1 MSTVDDKEDQISESI
16 KREHPDHKSSVLGD
30 HGELWIKLK
39 INPSSD
45 EDGDEE
51 EEDFEKD
58 QPERPPQSKTKSNS
72 NTRICQV
79 CSKVFG
85 SGKALG
91 GHMRIHFQTNKDV
104 IFRKKLIKCS
114 QQEPLIKL
122 KKKRKRQAYAAAA
135 AADFAKNKDLWKIK
149 SSSSDHDS
157 AVAGFNKNNTNPTC
171 SICGKNF
178 PSMKSLFGHMRCH
191 PDREWRGIQPPSW
204 AAVKPSPSS
213 SLSDAE
219 PQKTDV
225 DDDDYQH
232 HQVDSADGDGDQ
244 TVDLTKTLGGWSVTA
259 KRGRKAIVEN
269 IEEDEG
275 MRDAVYHLM
284 SLAQGGDSSS
294 DVKLQVKNRHKFE
307 EFEATNSNSL
317 AYKSEND
324 EDLMTKSAP
333 GSKKKRKKV
342 SLADHPVKELRNEG
356 RKLDGIHLDYMIHMG
371 ENSAG
376 AVKETD
382 LFAGKLANLGCQWE
396 EENTW
401 PKEPKEYYADKD
413 CSDSENTLDDRLLID
428 CKNDERSNGN
438 VIAVKS
444 RKKRKRMKLRDL
456 DQFNPVLTLTTSLEK
471 YRCATCDK
479 CFPTHQALG
488 GHRSSHNKFR
498 MVIQNSYGESTFAA
512 ATDEYGTL
520 GNYTP
525 NPGVDESKES
535 DEGAASSHECRIGNK
550 KFLTGQAL
558 GGHKRCHWPAAGQM
572 DGPSS
577 QVTSAGEGSG
587 TDRRVMEFDLN
598 EVPPLE
604 EDAGVECDHAAG
616 YGCASSSFNSVEFQG
631 LCA

>member
-58 QPERPPQSKTKSNS
+58 QPERPPQSKPKSNS

-91 GHMRIHFQTNKDV
+91 GHMRIHFQTNKD
-104 IFRKKLIKCS
+104 
-114 QQEPLIKL
+114 
-122 KKKRKRQAYAAAA
+122 
-135 AADFAKNKDLWKIK
+135 NKDLWKIK

-333 GSKKKRKKV
+333 GSKKKRKKE
-342 SLADHPVKELRNEG
+342 SLADHP
-356 RKLDGIHLDYMIHMG
+356 
-371 ENSAG
+371 
-376 AVKETD
+376 
-382 LFAGKLANLGCQWE
+382 
-396 EENTW
+396 
-401 PKEPKEYYADKD
+401 
-413 CSDSENTLDDRLLID
+413 
-428 CKNDERSNGN
+428 
-438 VIAVKS
+438 
-444 RKKRKRMKLRDL
+444 LRDL

-577 QVTSAGEGSG
+577 QVTSAGEVSG